1 MANAK
6 RCDRCGKFYVENGQ
20 EFTGCMLKHCNL
32 MASSNIHFDLC
43 DECIGKLWTFL
54 NFPIETDDAIDHYN
68 QSKEDDKR
76 SNDTSTLD
84 TTKMSVKSSSSL

>member
-6 RCDRCGKFYVENGQ
+6 RCDRCGKFYVENRQ

-43 DECIGKLWTFL
+43 DECI
-54 NFPIETDDAIDHYN
+54 
-68 QSKEDDKR
+68 
-76 SNDTSTLD
+76 
-84 TTKMSVKSSSSL
+84 

>member
-6 RCDRCGKFYVENGQ
+6 KCDRCGKFYVANRQ
-20 EFTGCMLKHCNL
+20 EFKGCMLKHCNL

-54 NFPIETDDAIDHYN
+54 NFPVEIDDAIDRYN
-68 QSKEDDKR
+68 QPKEYGKSSD
-76 SNDTSTLD
+76 DTSTLD
-84 TTKMSVKSSSSL
+84 NVKMNGRSTSL